1 MTATPV
7 DALKLLTVF
16 VPLVQQLSSQLE
28 LFRNDKQQ
36 REVCIV
42 DGRRKQINSERINL
56 ATISARSSASEVE
69 PGLSGNAR
77 TPPATTGSALLIA
90 AALVA
95 LAENS
100 RPPLPSLPVA
110 RRHPASGR
118 TG

>member
-16 VPLVQQLSSQLE
+16 VPRVQQRSSQLE

-56 ATISARSSASEVE
+56 ATTSLHRVEVIECVVRALSAAC
-69 PGLSGNAR
+69 
-77 TPPATTGSALLIA
+77 
-90 AALVA
+90 
-95 LAENS
+95 
-100 RPPLPSLPVA
+100 
-110 RRHPASGR
+110 RRR
-118 TG
+118 